1 MHVKKEVKLG
11 QKCFH
16 KNNLDLGI
24 DDYDT
29 MTGIKKNETSGL
41 KGMKY
46 MHHAPRLSAL
56 NKHCI
61 LLTLTKSLLYLLLY
75 FT

>member
-1 MHVKKEVKLG
+1 M
-11 QKCFH
+11 FH

-61 LLTLTKSLLYLLLY
+61 LLTLTKY
-75 FT
+75 